1 MKKIITT
8 GKTIEEAIENGLKE
22 LQVDR
27 DRIETNVLEVP
38 QKGLFG
44 LLGNKQA
51 KVEITLKDNVEE
63 LAKNFLYEILD
74 KMRIKGNIKTELCE
88 NVLKMEVEGTDM
100 GILIG
105 RRGET
110 LDAIQYLI
118 SLTVNKGRDQYI
130 RVMLDTENY
139 RTKREQTLQQLAGRL
154 ASKVEKSGKKITL
167 EPMNPYERKII
178 HTHLQN
184 HPKVTTYSEGEEP
197 YRKVVITLRK

>member
-1 MKKIITT
+1 MKKIIVT
-8 GKTIEEAIENGLKE
+8 GKTIQEAIENGLKE

-27 DRIETNVLEVP
+27 DQIETNILEVP

-63 LAKNFLYEILD
+63 LAKNFLYKILD
-74 KMRIKGNIKTELCE
+74 RMKIEGNIRTEFCE
-88 NVLKMEVEGTDM
+88 NVLKMEVEGKDM

-118 SLTVNKGRDQYI
+118 SLAVNKGKDQYI
-130 RVMLDTENY
+130 RIMLDTKNY
-139 RTKREQTLQQLAGRL
+139 RAKREKTLQQLADRL
-154 ASKVEKSGKKITL
+154 ANKVEKDREKITL
-167 EPMNPYERKII
+167 EPMNPYERRII
-178 HTHLQN
+178 HTHLQD
-184 HPKVTTYSEGEEP
+184 HPKVTTHSEGEEP
-197 YRKVVITLRK
+197 YRKVVIALRK